1 MKNQRNV
8 TPPKHNNLPVTDP
21 QDMDIHDLLNK
32 DTKIAVVQKCN
43 ELQEN
48 TEKQFT
54 EIRKHTSKMKSY
66 QNKLKIIE
74 KNHSEVLE
82 QKNIMSEM
90 KNANREYEQQ
100 NGESRRKKIGKFDI

>member
-8 TPPKHNNLPVTDP
+8 IPPKHNNLPVTDP
-21 QDMDIHDLLNK
+21 QDMDIHYLPNK
-32 DTKIAVVQKCN
+32 DPKIAVVRKLN

-66 QNKLKIIE
+66 KNKL
-74 KNHSEVLE
+74 N
-82 QKNIMSEM
+82 
-90 KNANREYEQQ
+90 
-100 NGESRRKKIGKFDI
+100 